1 MQYTSHPVSINA
13 FYISSFQQ
21 YVEEAAHEAFV
32 KIKCTVCKSRKE
44 VTGVCS

>member
-21 YVEEAAHEAFV
+21 YVEEV
-32 KIKCTVCKSRKE
+32 PMKRL
-44 VTGVCS
+44 